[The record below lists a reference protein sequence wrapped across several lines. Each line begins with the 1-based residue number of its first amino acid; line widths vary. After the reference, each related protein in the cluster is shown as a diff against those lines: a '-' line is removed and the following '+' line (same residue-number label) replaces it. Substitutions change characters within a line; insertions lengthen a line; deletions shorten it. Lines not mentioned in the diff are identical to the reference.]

1 MTLTKT
7 KIEEPVKKEQL
18 TLVFPR
24 NKHALKKELMRMKR
38 EESVN
43 VSNFCLTAVEEK
55 LGFFV

>member
-1 MTLTKT
+1 MTQTKT
-7 KIEEPVKKEQL
+7 RSEEQVKKEQL